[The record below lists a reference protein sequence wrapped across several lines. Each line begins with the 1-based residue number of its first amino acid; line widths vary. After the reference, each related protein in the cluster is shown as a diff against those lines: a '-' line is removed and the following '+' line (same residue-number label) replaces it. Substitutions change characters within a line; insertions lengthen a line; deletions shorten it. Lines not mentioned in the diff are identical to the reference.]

1 MPTDPLSPD
10 QHPHP
15 VKRHRLEKFEA
26 GADVL
31 VVLMIM
37 VVAAAMV
44 FGLVTAD
51 GNIHF

>member
-1 MPTDPLSPD
+1 MSADPTPTDTRR
-10 QHPHP
+10 HP

-37 VVAAAMV
+37 VVAGAMV